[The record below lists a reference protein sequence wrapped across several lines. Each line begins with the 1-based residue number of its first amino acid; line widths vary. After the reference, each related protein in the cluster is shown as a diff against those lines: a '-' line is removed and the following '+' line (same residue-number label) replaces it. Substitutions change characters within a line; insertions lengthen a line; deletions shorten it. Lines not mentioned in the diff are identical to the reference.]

1 MVDLST
7 RYLGMHLKNPLIASS
22 SPLTEDLDTLR
33 RLEEA
38 GIAAVVL
45 PSLFEEQIAR
55 ESEMLD
61 DGLSYG
67 EESFAEALRY
77 FPDLQDYHMGPQG
90 YLEHI
95 RRAKAALSIPII
107 ASLNGVTTGGWIRY
121 ARLME
126 EAGVDALELNLYY
139 LPTSPEETGQ
149 TVEENYLQL
158 VRDAVASVRIPV
170 ALKLSP
176 YFSSLP
182 YMAKRFEEAGAAAL
196 VLFNRFYQPD
206 IDLET
211 LEVVPNLVLSTS
223 HELRERL
230 RWVAIL
236 YPQVRLDLAIT
247 GGVHTAEDVLKAMMV
262 GAKAVTMA
270 SALLRHGPKYV
281 QQLLEDI
288 RRWMEEHEY
297 VSIAQMQGSMGRQ
310 RVANPAAYERANYM
324 RVLSSFAWRHRQKFH
339 RP

>member
-7 RYLGMHLKNPLIASS
+7 RYLGFHLRNPLIASS
-22 SPLTEDLDTLR
+22 SPLTEDLETLR

-45 PSLFEEQIAR
+45 PSLFEEQIIE
-55 ESEMLD
+55 ESERLD
-61 DGLSYG
+61 YGLSYG

-77 FPDLQDYHMGPQG
+77 FPDLHRYNMGPEG

-95 RRAKAALSIPII
+95 RRAKAALSIPVI

-126 EAGVDALELNLYY
+126 EAGADALELNIYY
-139 LPTSPEETGQ
+139 LPTSPDESSQ
-149 TVEENYLQL
+149 AVEENYVRL
-158 VRDAVASVRIPV
+158 VRDVVASVRIPV
-170 ALKLSP
+170 AVKLSP

-182 YMAKRFEEAGAAAL
+182 YMARRFEEAGAAAL

-206 IDLET
+206 IDLEA

-223 HELRERL
+223 YELRERL

-270 SALLRHGPKYV
+270 SALLRHGPDHV
-281 QQLLEDI
+281 RQLLEDI

-297 VSIAQMQGSMGRQ
+297 VSIKQMQGSMCRQ
-310 RVANPAAYERANYM
+310 RAANPAAYERANYM
-324 RVLSSFAWRHRQKFH
+324 RVLSSFP
-339 RP
+339 RPR

>member
-7 RYLGMHLKNPLIASS
+7 RYLGFHLRNPLIASS
-22 SPLTEDLDTLR
+22 SPLTEDLETLR

-45 PSLFEEQIAR
+45 PSLFEEQIIE
-55 ESEMLD
+55 ESERLD
-61 DGLSYG
+61 YGLSYG

-77 FPDLQDYHMGPQG
+77 FPDLHHYNLGPEG

-95 RRAKAALSIPII
+95 RRAKAALSIPVI
-107 ASLNGVTTGGWIRY
+107 ASLNGVTTGGWVRY

-126 EAGVDALELNLYY
+126 EAGADALELNIYY
-139 LPTSPEETGQ
+139 LPTSPDESSQ
-149 TVEENYLQL
+149 AVEENYVRL
-158 VRDAVASVRIPV
+158 VRDVVASVRIPV
-170 ALKLSP
+170 AVKLSP

-182 YMAKRFEEAGAAAL
+182 YMARRFEEAGAAAL

-206 IDLET
+206 IDLEA

-270 SALLRHGPKYV
+270 SALLRHGPDHV
-281 QQLLEDI
+281 RRLLEDI
-288 RRWMEEHEY
+288 RQWMEEHEY
-297 VSIAQMQGSMGRQ
+297 VSIEQMQGSMCRQ
-310 RVANPAAYERANYM
+310 RVANPAAYERANYI
-324 RVLSSFAWRHRQKFH
+324 RVLSSFP
-339 RP
+339 RPR

>member
-7 RYLGMHLKNPLIASS
+7 RYLGFHLRNPLIASS
-22 SPLTEDLDTLR
+22 SPLTEDLETLR

-45 PSLFEEQIAR
+45 PSLFEEQIIE
-55 ESEMLD
+55 ESERLD
-61 DGLSYG
+61 YGLSYG

-77 FPDLQDYHMGPQG
+77 FPDLHHYNMGPEG

-95 RRAKAALSIPII
+95 RRAKAALSIPVI

-126 EAGVDALELNLYY
+126 EAGADALELNIYY
-139 LPTSPEETGQ
+139 LPTSPDESSQ
-149 TVEENYLQL
+149 AVEENYVRL
-158 VRDAVASVRIPV
+158 VRDVVASVHIPV
-170 ALKLSP
+170 AVKLSP

-182 YMAKRFEEAGAAAL
+182 YMARRFEEAGAAAL

-206 IDLET
+206 IDLEA

-223 HELRERL
+223 YELRERL

-270 SALLRHGPKYV
+270 SALLRHGPDHV
-281 QQLLEDI
+281 RQLLEDI

-297 VSIAQMQGSMGRQ
+297 VSIKQMQGSMCRQ
-310 RVANPAAYERANYM
+310 RAANPAAYERANYM
-324 RVLSSFAWRHRQKFH
+324 RVLSSFP
-339 RP
+339 RPR

>member
-7 RYLGMHLKNPLIASS
+7 RYLGFHLRNPLIASS
-22 SPLTEDLDTLR
+22 SPLTEDLETLR

-45 PSLFEEQIAR
+45 PSLFEEQIIE
-55 ESEMLD
+55 ESERLD
-61 DGLSYG
+61 YGLSFG

-77 FPDLQDYHMGPQG
+77 FPDLHHYNMGPEG

-95 RRAKAALSIPII
+95 RRAKAALSIPVI

-126 EAGVDALELNLYY
+126 EAGADALELNIYY
-139 LPTSPEETGQ
+139 LPTSPDESSQ
-149 TVEENYLQL
+149 TVEENYVWL
-158 VRDAVASVRIPV
+158 VRDVVASVRMPV
-170 ALKLSP
+170 AVKLSP

-182 YMAKRFEEAGAAAL
+182 YMARRFEEAGATAL

-206 IDLET
+206 INLEA
-211 LEVVPNLVLSTS
+211 LEVVPNLMLSTS
-223 HELRERL
+223 YELRERL

-236 YPQVRLDLAIT
+236 YPQVCLDLAIT

-262 GAKAVTMA
+262 GAKAVTLA
-270 SALLRHGPKYV
+270 SALLRRGPDHV
-281 QQLLEDI
+281 RQLLEDI
-288 RRWMEEHEY
+288 HRWMEEHEY
-297 VSIAQMQGSMGRQ
+297 ISITQMQGSMCQR
-310 RVANPAAYERANYM
+310 RVANPAAYERANYI
-324 RVLSSFAWRHRQKFH
+324 RVLSSFP
-339 RP
+339 RPR

>member
-7 RYLGMHLKNPLIASS
+7 RYLGFHLRNPLIASS
-22 SPLTEDLDTLR
+22 SPLTEDLETLR

-45 PSLFEEQIAR
+45 PSLFEEQIIE
-55 ESEMLD
+55 ESERLD
-61 DGLSYG
+61 YGLSYG

-77 FPDLQDYHMGPQG
+77 FPDLHHYNMGPEG

-95 RRAKAALSIPII
+95 RRAKAALSIPVI

-126 EAGVDALELNLYY
+126 EAGADALELNIYY
-139 LPTSPEETGQ
+139 LPTSPDESSQ
-149 TVEENYLQL
+149 AVEENYVRL
-158 VRDAVASVRIPV
+158 VRDVVASVRIPV
-170 ALKLSP
+170 AVKLSP

-182 YMAKRFEEAGAAAL
+182 YMARRFEEAGAAAL

-206 IDLET
+206 IDLEA

-223 HELRERL
+223 YELRERL

-270 SALLRHGPKYV
+270 SALLRHGPDHV
-281 QQLLEDI
+281 RRLLEDI

-297 VSIAQMQGSMGRQ
+297 VSIKQMQGSMCRQ
-310 RVANPAAYERANYM
+310 RAANPAAYERANYM
-324 RVLSSFAWRHRQKFH
+324 RVLSSFP
-339 RP
+339 RPR

>member
-7 RYLGMHLKNPLIASS
+7 RYLGFHLRNPLIASS
-22 SPLTEDLDTLR
+22 SPLTEDLETLR

-45 PSLFEEQIAR
+45 PSLFEEQIIE
-55 ESEMLD
+55 ESERLD
-61 DGLSYG
+61 YGLSYG

-77 FPDLQDYHMGPQG
+77 FPDLHHYNMGPEG

-95 RRAKAALSIPII
+95 RRAKAALSIPVI

-126 EAGVDALELNLYY
+126 EAGADALELNIYY
-139 LPTSPEETGQ
+139 LPTSPDESSQ
-149 TVEENYLQL
+149 AVEENYVRL
-158 VRDAVASVRIPV
+158 VRDVVASVRIPV
-170 ALKLSP
+170 AVKLSP

-182 YMAKRFEEAGAAAL
+182 YMARRFEEAGAAAL

-206 IDLET
+206 IDLEA

-223 HELRERL
+223 YELRERL

-270 SALLRHGPKYV
+270 SALLRHGPDHV
-281 QQLLEDI
+281 RQLLEDI

-297 VSIAQMQGSMGRQ
+297 VSIKQMQGSMCRQ
-310 RVANPAAYERANYM
+310 RAANPAAYERANYM
-324 RVLSSFAWRHRQKFH
+324 RVLSSFP
-339 RP
+339 RPR

>member
-7 RYLGMHLKNPLIASS
+7 RYLGFHLRNPLIASS
-22 SPLTEDLDTLR
+22 SPLTEDLETLR

-45 PSLFEEQIAR
+45 PSLFEEQIIE
-55 ESEMLD
+55 ESERLD
-61 DGLSYG
+61 YGLSYG

-77 FPDLQDYHMGPQG
+77 FPDLHHYNMGPEG

-95 RRAKAALSIPII
+95 RRAKAALSIPVI

-126 EAGVDALELNLYY
+126 EAGADALELNIYY
-139 LPTSPEETGQ
+139 LPTSPDESSQ
-149 TVEENYLQL
+149 AVEENYVRL
-158 VRDAVASVRIPV
+158 VRDVVASVRIPV
-170 ALKLSP
+170 AVKLSP

-182 YMAKRFEEAGAAAL
+182 YMARRFEEAGAAAL

-206 IDLET
+206 IDLEA

-223 HELRERL
+223 YELRERL

-270 SALLRHGPKYV
+270 SALLRHGPDHV
-281 QQLLEDI
+281 RRLLEDI

-297 VSIAQMQGSMGRQ
+297 VSIKQMQGSMCRQ

-324 RVLSSFAWRHRQKFH
+324 RVLSSFP
-339 RP
+339 RPR

>member
-7 RYLGMHLKNPLIASS
+7 RYLGFHLRNPLIASS
-22 SPLTEDLDTLR
+22 SPLTEDLETLR

-45 PSLFEEQIAR
+45 PSLFEEQIIE
-55 ESEMLD
+55 ESERLD
-61 DGLSYG
+61 YGLSYG

-77 FPDLQDYHMGPQG
+77 FPDLHHYNMGPEG

-95 RRAKAALSIPII
+95 RRAKAALSIPVI

-126 EAGVDALELNLYY
+126 EAGADALELNIYY
-139 LPTSPEETGQ
+139 LPTSPDESSQ
-149 TVEENYLQL
+149 AVEDNYVRL
-158 VRDAVASVRIPV
+158 VRDVVASVRIPV
-170 ALKLSP
+170 AVKLSP

-182 YMAKRFEEAGAAAL
+182 YMARRFEEAGAAAL

-206 IDLET
+206 IDLEA

-223 HELRERL
+223 YELRERL

-270 SALLRHGPKYV
+270 SALLRHGPDHV
-281 QQLLEDI
+281 RRLLEDI

-297 VSIAQMQGSMGRQ
+297 VSIKQMQGSMCRQ
-310 RVANPAAYERANYM
+310 RAANPAAYERANYM
-324 RVLSSFAWRHRQKFH
+324 RVLSSFP
-339 RP
+339 RPR

>member
-1 MVDLST
+1 
-7 RYLGMHLKNPLIASS
+7 
-22 SPLTEDLDTLR
+22 
-33 RLEEA
+33 
-38 GIAAVVL
+38 
-45 PSLFEEQIAR
+45 
-55 ESEMLD
+55 
-61 DGLSYG
+61 
-67 EESFAEALRY
+67 
-77 FPDLQDYHMGPQG
+77 MGPEG

-95 RRAKAALSIPII
+95 RRAKAALSIPVI

-126 EAGVDALELNLYY
+126 EAGADALELNIYY
-139 LPTSPEETGQ
+139 LPTSPDESSQ
-149 TVEENYLQL
+149 AVEENYVRL
-158 VRDAVASVRIPV
+158 VRDVVASVRIPV
-170 ALKLSP
+170 AVKLSP

-182 YMAKRFEEAGAAAL
+182 YMARRFEEAGAAAL

-206 IDLET
+206 IDLEA

-223 HELRERL
+223 YELRERL

-270 SALLRHGPKYV
+270 SALLRHGPDHV
-281 QQLLEDI
+281 RQLLEDI

-297 VSIAQMQGSMGRQ
+297 VSIEQMQGSMCRQ
-310 RVANPAAYERANYM
+310 RAANPAAYERANYM
-324 RVLSSFAWRHRQKFH
+324 RVLSSFP
-339 RP
+339 RPR